1 MNNQMDRRRLLQLI
15 VALGASAVMHDKV
28 ALAASGHCRT
38 TLFDGLDV
46 ASIQA
51 LGREYL
57 TSRPGSEALEAV
69 AKLLADSSSD
79 DETLAELRSKTLEDF
94 AAGRIVNLSGWFV
107 SETEGCVFAALS
119 RCA

>member
-1 MNNQMDRRRLLQLI
+1 MTDPMERRRLLRLL
-15 VALGASAVMHDKV
+15 VALGVSAVMHDKV
-28 ALAASGHCRT
+28 ASAAGSHCRT
-38 TLFDGLDV
+38 ALFDELDV

-57 TSRPGSEALEAV
+57 AGRPGSEAIEAV
-69 AKLLADSSSD
+69 ARILATPSIE
-79 DETLAELRSKTLEDF
+79 DETLSKLRRMALGDL